1 MSNILSSGQSLA
13 IGERLFSPSGQYW
26 IGVLE
31 EDGNLVLNGPTGAVW
46 SSESWNKGGVRVDMQ
61 ADGNLVL
68 YAEDNQPVW
77 ASNTDSPGAH
87 LAIQDDRN
95 IVIYAADGSVAWS
108 PNTYAEDS
116 E

>member
-31 EDGNLVLNGPTGAVW
+31 EDGNFVLNGPTGAVW
-46 SSESWNKGGVRVDMQ
+46 STESWNKGGVRVDMQ

-68 YAEDNQPVW
+68 P
-77 ASNTDSPGAH
+77 S
-87 LAIQDDRN
+87 
-95 IVIYAADGSVAWS
+95 AA
-108 PNTYAEDS
+108 
-116 E
+116 